1 MVSFFDCIIIK
12 TQAQKCYS
20 GKGNIDNQR
29 FVTIISSVLKK
40 CFDGF
45 CVDGAIHVDT
55 IGTILSMMGL
65 RVKPSALK
73 EIVKEIDAD
82 GSGQVSGFN
91 NIKFMFYIN
100 IIFINH
106 K

>member
-1 MVSFFDCIIIK
+1 MVSFSLNNYRLIAMRILKVLKMAMIK
-12 TQAQKCYS
+12 FNVS
-20 GKGNIDNQR
+20 
-29 FVTIISSVLKK
+29 FETIIPSVLKK

-82 GSGQVSGFN
+82 GSG
-91 NIKFMFYIN
+91 
-100 IIFINH
+100 
-106 K
+106 

>member
-1 MVSFFDCIIIK
+1 MVSVLACIIINK
-12 TQAQKCYS
+12 YAK
-20 GKGNIDNQR
+20 GKIGKYR
-29 FVTIISSVLKK
+29 FVTIINTIIFSVLKK

-82 GSGQVSGFN
+82 GSG
-91 NIKFMFYIN
+91 
-100 IIFINH
+100 
-106 K
+106 

>member
-1 MVSFFDCIIIK
+1 M
-12 TQAQKCYS
+12 
-20 GKGNIDNQR
+20 
-29 FVTIISSVLKK
+29 ISSVLKK

-82 GSGQVSGFN
+82 GSG
-91 NIKFMFYIN
+91 
-100 IIFINH
+100 
-106 K
+106 

>member
-1 MVSFFDCIIIK
+1 MNRLKAVNKTVMMKFNVSFEI
-12 TQAQKCYS
+12 
-20 GKGNIDNQR
+20 
-29 FVTIISSVLKK
+29 TIIPSVLKK

-82 GSGQVSGFN
+82 GSG
-91 NIKFMFYIN
+91 
-100 IIFINH
+100 
-106 K
+106 

>member
-12 TQAQKCYS
+12 TQAQ
-20 GKGNIDNQR
+20 NIDNQR
-29 FVTIISSVLKK
+29 FVTIIHTIISSVLKK

-82 GSGQVSGFN
+82 GSGQVTSMHDIEISDFQYR
-91 NIKFMFYIN
+91 FVRYQ
-100 IIFINH
+100 
-106 K
+106 

>member
-1 MVSFFDCIIIK
+1 MAMIKFNVSFE
-12 TQAQKCYS
+12 
-20 GKGNIDNQR
+20 
-29 FVTIISSVLKK
+29 TIIPSVLKK

-91 NIKFMFYIN
+91 NIQI
-100 IIFINH
+100 H
-106 K
+106 GLH

>member
-1 MVSFFDCIIIK
+1 MHSFNF
-12 TQAQKCYS
+12 
-20 GKGNIDNQR
+20 
-29 FVTIISSVLKK
+29 SVLKK

-73 EIVKEIDAD
+73 EIIEEIDAD
-82 GSGQVSGFN
+82 GSG
-91 NIKFMFYIN
+91 
-100 IIFINH
+100 
-106 K
+106 

>member
-1 MVSFFDCIIIK
+1 METIIH
-12 TQAQKCYS
+12 
-20 GKGNIDNQR
+20 
-29 FVTIISSVLKK
+29 TIISSVLKK

-82 GSGQVSGFN
+82 GSGYVSSLN
-91 NIKFMFYIN
+91 NIEISYFHFCSLKSINKYIPKIFM
-100 IIFINH
+100 
-106 K
+106 